1 MGTGVLEYIHQ
12 SRVELAKD
20 MLKNSPEVKIRDV
33 AVKSGFCNITTF
45 IRVFKKYEGMTPG
58 QYREGLGA
66 KTEA

>member
-1 MGTGVLEYIHQ
+1 
-12 SRVELAKD
+12 

-33 AVKSGFCNITTF
+33 AVNSGFCNITTF

-58 QYREGLGA
+58 QYREWLEA